1 MALNI
6 VKHDASFNMVDSLAP
21 TIRKAFNGSKIAKSY
36 ASGRKKTTYIV
47 KGGGWCH
54 RNGKRVKV
62 NLLSRNE
69 NNGSG
74 ILIFDNEWTTVK
86 PLNSGHL
93 RVLKNLSVIKRCAL
107 LGGSVT
113 KIVTFRTKHFVRY
126 SRHVRYLRCPLLG
139 GFTVFHFEKILIFL
153 EKIFL
158 FCFLVFCLLIWNFLF
173 YS

>member
-1 MALNI
+1 
-6 VKHDASFNMVDSLAP
+6 MVDSLAP

-36 ASGRKKTTYIV
+36 ASGRKKTTCIV
-47 KGGGWCH
+47 KGRGWYH

-62 NLLSRNE
+62 SLLSRNK

-74 ILIFDNEWTTVK
+74 ILFFDNERTAVK

-93 RVLKNLSVIKRCAL
+93 RVLKNVSVIKRCPL
-107 LGGSVT
+107 LGGNVT
-113 KIVTFRTKHFVRY
+113 KIVTFGAKYFVRY
-126 SRHVRYLRCPLLG
+126 SRHVLYLGCPLLG

-173 YS
+173 YP